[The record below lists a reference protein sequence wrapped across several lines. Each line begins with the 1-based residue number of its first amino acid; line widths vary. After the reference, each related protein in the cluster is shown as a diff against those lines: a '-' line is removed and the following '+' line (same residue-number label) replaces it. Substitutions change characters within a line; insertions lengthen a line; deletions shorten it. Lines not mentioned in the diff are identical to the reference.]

1 MTTDLATQNLAAKLS
16 YLTDR
21 VSAAT
26 DRAEEAVERA
36 QRAQWSGPALRRAK
50 GQAKASVAT
59 SVKAAYLMLDTL
71 RPLLT
76 AGLEVKTEGER
87 QLIDALR
94 VLDREHYGPLA
105 CNSSSL
111 TPSEVAEALHRL
123 WSQMDTVHR
132 LYVQA
137 AV

>member
-1 MTTDLATQNLAAKLS
+1 MTTKIASKLDF
-16 YLTDR
+16 LVER
-21 VSAAT
+21 VSTAT
-26 DRAEEAVERA
+26 DRAEEAVARAERA
-36 QRAQWSGPALRRAK
+36 RWSGPALRRAL
-50 GQAKASVAT
+50 GQAKASVST
-59 SVKAAYLMLDTL
+59 SVHAAYLMLDTL

-87 QLIDALR
+87 QMVEALR

-111 TPSEVAEALHRL
+111 TPSEVAERLHKL
-123 WSQMDTVHR
+123 WSQMDTVYR